1 MKRKATIVWMLSQL
15 IAFATLQAQ
24 EAPGQRIFITE
35 TGLKGSPQTSGGYA
49 GISVSG
55 KLVANMGGYFLTQD
69 ITGNDYAFDLWCKT
83 EPAGQT
89 GTVTAEIKIGG
100 DLVADTAFQVL
111 GADLQLY
118 HFSVRGA
125 DPNITGSAEVQFV
138 LTIESGA
145 EVFTSFIYGDFG
157 EPQSSF
163 VIPAPSG
170 TVGVENGN
178 IAQIPRQIELRQNYP
193 NPFNPSTK
201 ISYFLA
207 EAGFVT
213 LKVYDLLGR
222 EVTTLVDGYQT
233 PGDYA
238 VDFDARNL
246 AGGAYFY
253 RLQVGNGVQ
262 TKKMILAR

>member
-1 MKRKATIVWMLSQL
+1 MKRKAILVWMLCQP
-15 IAFATLQAQ
+15 IAFAALQAQ
-24 EAPGQRIFITE
+24 EMQRIFITE
-35 TGLKGSPQTSGGYA
+35 TGLKESPQTTGSYA
-49 GISVSG
+49 GMSVSG
-55 KLVANMGGYFLTQD
+55 KAVANLGGYFLTQD

-89 GTVTAEIKIGG
+89 GKITAEIKIGG

-118 HFSVRGA
+118 HFSVRGL
-125 DPNITGSAEVQFV
+125 DPDITDSAEVHFV
-138 LTIESGA
+138 LTIESGT
-145 EVFTSFIYGDFG
+145 EVFTSFIYGGFG

-163 VIPAPSG
+163 VIPAPSS
-170 TVGVENGN
+170 TVGVENET
-178 IAQIPRQIELRQNYP
+178 ISQIPKQIELRQNYP

-201 ISYFLA
+201 ISYFIA
-207 EAGFVT
+207 AAGFAT

-222 EVTTLVDGYQT
+222 EVAALVSGYQT
-233 PGDYA
+233 PGNYA

-262 TKKMILAR
+262 TKKMILAK